1 MTKAQKDE
9 VIAEVS
15 SYLSGFGIQPNQY
28 SKGFDVVV
36 EDEQGGQVNLT
47 MIRKK
52 TGATIVFT
60 GILYAADGDVLQ
72 MNYPELQF
80 VT

>member
-1 MTKAQKDE
+1 MTKRQKDE

-15 SYLSGFGIQPNQY
+15 SYLSGFGIQTDQY
-28 SKGFDVVV
+28 TKDFHVIS
-36 EDEQGGQVNLT
+36 EDKSGGQLDLVL
-47 MIRKK
+47 IRTK
-52 TGATIVFT
+52 TGATIVFF
-60 GILYAADGDVLQ
+60 GLLYAADGEVIE